1 MSRMKRHM
9 EKLYMHGRLSKDI
22 PHTMDFDTWQA
33 IFLSVRQLQ
42 QEEE

>member
-1 MSRMKRHM
+1 M
-9 EKLYMHGRLSKDI
+9 EKLYMEGRVSKDI

-33 IFLSVRQLQ
+33 IFLSQ